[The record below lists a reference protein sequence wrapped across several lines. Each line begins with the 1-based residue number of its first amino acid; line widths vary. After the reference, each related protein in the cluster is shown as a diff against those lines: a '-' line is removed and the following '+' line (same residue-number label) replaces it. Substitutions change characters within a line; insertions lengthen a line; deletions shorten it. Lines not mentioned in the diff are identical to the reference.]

1 MRKRVAYI
9 EFPMENDKN
18 TIEKR
23 IDGLNIRFSTKVHSS
38 VGAPSNAYIDVFN
51 LNRTD
56 MDYLATSAS
65 TYLKKQRFF
74 RLYAGYEDDV
84 NLVFSGQLL
93 EALPEGNPDV
103 ILKIKGL
110 SSLKWWGENM
120 SVSKDN
126 TNMLDLISTATEEMG
141 YVLDVDDAT
150 RNSELLSRTKES
162 YSYTGSPMG
171 LLEDIEAEMGGVYA
185 DEKSIYVVPENETV
199 HVYSPALVNYKKILL
214 INKNTG
220 MIGIPAPTV
229 AGCTVKILMNT
240 SIRCGDMIELKS
252 ERIPSINGRYFVISL
267 AHDGEVRG
275 KNWYTTLN
283 CARFGG
289 ANGQQ

>member
-18 TIEKR
+18 VIEKR

-38 VGAPSNAYIDVFN
+38 IGAPSTAYIDIFN

-65 TYLKKQRFF
+65 TFLKRQRFF
-74 RLYAGYEDDV
+74 KMYAGYEDDV
-84 NLVFSGQLL
+84 NLMFSGQML

-103 ILKIKGL
+103 VLKVKGL
-110 SSLKWWGENM
+110 SSLKWWGENI

-126 TNMLDLISTATEEMG
+126 TNMLGLLETAADEMG
-141 YVLDVDDAT
+141 YVLDIDENT
-150 RNSELLSRTKES
+150 RNSELLTRTKET

-171 LLEDIEAEMGGVYA
+171 MLEDIQSEMGGVTT
-185 DEKSIYVVPENETV
+185 DEKSIYVVPENDTI
-199 HVYSPALVNYKKILL
+199 HVYSPSLVNYKKVLL
-214 INKNTG
+214 VNKYTG
-220 MIGIPAPTV
+220 MIGIPTPTV
-229 AGCTVKILMNT
+229 AGCTVKILLNT
-240 SIRCGDMIELKS
+240 SIRCGDMIDLVS
-252 ERIPSINGRYFVISL
+252 ERIPSINGKYFVISIS
-267 AHDGEVRG
+267 HDGEVRG
-275 KNWYTTLN
+275 KTWYTTLN

-289 ANGQQ
+289 ANGQ